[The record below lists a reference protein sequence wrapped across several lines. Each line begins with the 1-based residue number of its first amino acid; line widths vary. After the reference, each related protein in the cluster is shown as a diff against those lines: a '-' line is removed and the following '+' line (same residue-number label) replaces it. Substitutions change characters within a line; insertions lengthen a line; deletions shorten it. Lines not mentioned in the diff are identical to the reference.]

1 MFLIA
6 KAKTMEFSLD
16 WSVSLNIKSG
26 SPCTVTLFQ
35 ELRIQMCSGRSQLL
49 EDRREIQRE
58 RRKLRIQKQHSQMLL
73 LLPSTHLDVRV
84 DEVFGSAPVDPLS
97 PGDLGLLRYWP
108 IGLGAIAV
116 VPDVDLT
123 VDLAARPVSSFGD
136 VRN

>member
-1 MFLIA
+1 
-6 KAKTMEFSLD
+6 
-16 WSVSLNIKSG
+16 
-26 SPCTVTLFQ
+26 
-35 ELRIQMCSGRSQLL
+35 MCSGRSQLL

-58 RRKLRIQKQHSQMLL
+58 RRKLLL
-73 LLPSTHLDVRV
+73 LLASTHLDVRV

-97 PGDLGLLRYWP
+97 PGDLGLLRYRP
-108 IGLGAIAV
+108 LGLGAVAV